1 MALKG
6 VVQAIT
12 MIRIRLV
19 VQGFLSYAAFAEML
33 TLGLFARP
41 AAADQ
46 VEYSRVSE
54 IEVLNDSAV
63 MYFHKYGVITSV
75 TGPVGREGIPQRIRL
90 GDVIT
95 VKDRTILVG
104 VIEVTAVLEDIVWQ
118 GELVARK
125 GDVLCDIAASPDELP
140 SGRKLSYLWIN
151 VTECRP
157 LE

>member
-1 MALKG
+1 MFRRGLA
-6 VVQAIT
+6 AE
-12 MIRIRLV
+12 
-19 VQGFLSYAAFAEML
+19 GFAVLAASAAVL
-33 TLGLFARP
+33 PLATFARP
-41 AAADQ
+41 ATADQ
-46 VEYSRVSE
+46 AELSRVSE

-75 TGPVGREGIPQRIRL
+75 TGPVGREGIPTRIRL

-95 VKDRTILVG
+95 VKDRTIQVG

-125 GDVLCDIAASPDELP
+125 GDVLCDIAESPDELP

-157 LE
+157 VE